1 MEPFMLPF
9 CPSEPS
15 MFNENPRL
23 KRSSADSAD
32 ILPLILQYEAN
43 SAEILPLALLYE
55 ADLAAIL
62 PFLLL

>member
-1 MEPFMLPF
+1 MKPIMLPF
-9 CPSEPS
+9 CSFEPS
-15 MFNENPRL
+15 IFNENPRM

-32 ILPLILQYEAN
+32 ILPLLLLYEAN

-62 PFLLL
+62 PFFLL